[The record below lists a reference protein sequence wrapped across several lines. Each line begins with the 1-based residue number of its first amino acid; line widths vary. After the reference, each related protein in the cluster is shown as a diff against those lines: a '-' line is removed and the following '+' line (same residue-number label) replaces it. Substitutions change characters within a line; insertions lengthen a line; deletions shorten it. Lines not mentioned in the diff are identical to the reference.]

1 MCCVCSLVL
10 ALDVKYFGNNINIIN
25 DDDDD
30 NNNKDV
36 KTRRLVTCAPP
47 LPLPHPQG
55 HRSVRVPETGPGRQE
70 PLVHPAAK
78 HDSEVTVEIKAG
90 AVQPRLRALHLAR
103 ADTPNSLSECRLGGL
118 RKAISLLFSSFSS
131 FIRGTRDIAEA
142 LSPEPLQRQPGRR
155 VSRLSS
161 VLSSRW

>member
-25 DDDDD
+25 DDDD

-47 LPLPHPQG
+47 LPFPHPQG

-70 PLVHPAAK
+70 PLVRPAAK

-103 ADTPNSLSECRLGGL
+103 AETPNSLSECRLGGL
-118 RKAISLLFSSFSS
+118 RKAVSLLFSSFSS

-142 LSPEPLQRQPGRR
+142 LSPEPLQRQPGGSRASA
-155 VSRLSS
+155 VSCHHAGEA
-161 VLSSRW
+161 